1 MKEQLAQFIEA
12 YAAARPTGNAM
23 LQQFA
28 ARELSAFLESIEITS
43 ADTAS
48 SPVTTVIEDDSNA

>member
-1 MKEQLAQFIEA
+1 MKEQLAQLIEA

-28 ARELSAFLESIEITS
+28 ARELGNFLESIEIIS
-43 ADTAS
+43 AATAPTLITTDT
-48 SPVTTVIEDDSNA
+48 EDDSDA

>member
-28 ARELSAFLESIEITS
+28 ARELGTFLESI
-43 ADTAS
+43 D
-48 SPVTTVIEDDSNA
+48 VIAKPTLEVVDDGSKE